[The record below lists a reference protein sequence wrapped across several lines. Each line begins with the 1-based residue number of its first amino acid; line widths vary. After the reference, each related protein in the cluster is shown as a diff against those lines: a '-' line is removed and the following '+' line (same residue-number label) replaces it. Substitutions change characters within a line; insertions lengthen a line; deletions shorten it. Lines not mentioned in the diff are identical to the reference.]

1 MAPSPRAPDA
11 PVTEAP
17 MFVSRRHTHTVRVA
31 YQDTDKAQV
40 VHHAAYF
47 RFLEAAR
54 VEFWREGGLDYRV
67 FEEETG
73 LGLPVVEAKLRY
85 RAAARFDDLLDVE
98 TWIASVTRASM
109 WYGAQI
115 RRKGAILFDGS
126 VRLACVSFAEG
137 QLRKMPDRVLDACL
151 LAGYEI

>member
-1 MAPSPRAPDA
+1 MPF
-11 PVTEAP
+11 E
-17 MFVSRRHTHTVRVA
+17 SRRHTHTVRVA

-54 VEFWREGGLDYRV
+54 VEFWRAGGLDYRL

-85 RAAARFDDLLDVE
+85 RAAARFDEVLNVE
-98 TWIASVTRASM
+98 IWIASATRASV
-109 WYGAQI
+109 WHGARI
-115 RRKGAILFDGS
+115 RRAGAVIFDGS
-126 VRLACVSFAEG
+126 VRLACVSLGEG

-151 LAGYEI
+151 LPGYEI

>member
-1 MAPSPRAPDA
+1 
-11 PVTEAP
+11 
-17 MFVSRRHTHTVRVA
+17 MFVSRRHTHSVRVA
-31 YQDTDKAQV
+31 YQDTDTARV

-47 RFLEAAR
+47 RFLEGAR
-54 VEFWREGGLDYRV
+54 VEFWRAGGLDYRL

-85 RAAARFDDLLDVE
+85 RAAARFDDVLTVE
-98 TWIASVTRASM
+98 TWVASVTRASM

-115 RRKGAILFDGS
+115 QRAGAILFDGS

-137 QLRKMPDRVLDACL
+137 QLRRMPDRVLDACL
-151 LAGYEI
+151 QPGYEI